1 MPRCG
6 RLVQIVKSEEPRAP
20 LCCIGVAP
28 PQPAAPRGRRRFTS
42 SFEFVCNNRANSR
55 QAEKA
60 KSVMARRRTTVYAA
74 AMAKS
79 AAMSWLSFCS
89 PQQLTRRAVHI
100 GLSAHMPRRRRRQ
113 HLPQQSPAPTRLCS
127 LALVDRRNR
136 WAVAVLQYA
145 VAMQPPPPPQVYG
158 TEFVLGA
165 SADEVVGC
173 RELYRRRLA
182 ASADRLLF
190 RRRRIAGLDRRA
202 VPSQLFP
209 RATAFLNSSC
219 SLG

>member
-1 MPRCG
+1 
-6 RLVQIVKSEEPRAP
+6 
-20 LCCIGVAP
+20 
-28 PQPAAPRGRRRFTS
+28 
-42 SFEFVCNNRANSR
+42 
-55 QAEKA
+55 
-60 KSVMARRRTTVYAA
+60 MARRRTTVYAA
-74 AMAKS
+74 AIAKS
-79 AAMSWLSFCS
+79 AAAVSWLSFCS
-89 PQQLTRRAVHI
+89 PQQLARPAEVHI
-100 GLSAHMPRRRRRQ
+100 GLSAHMPRRRRQ

-145 VAMQPPPPPQVYG
+145 VALQPPPPQVYG

-173 RELYRRRLA
+173 REQCRRRLA

-190 RRRRIAGLDRRA
+190 RRRRRIAGLDRRA

>member
-1 MPRCG
+1 
-6 RLVQIVKSEEPRAP
+6 
-20 LCCIGVAP
+20 
-28 PQPAAPRGRRRFTS
+28 
-42 SFEFVCNNRANSR
+42 
-55 QAEKA
+55 
-60 KSVMARRRTTVYAA
+60 MARRRTTVYAA
-74 AMAKS
+74 AIAKS
-79 AAMSWLSFCS
+79 AAVSWLSFCS
-89 PQQLTRRAVHI
+89 PQQLARPAVHI
-100 GLSAHMPRRRRRQ
+100 GLSARRRQ

-136 WAVAVLQYA
+136 WAVAVLQCA
-145 VAMQPPPPPQVYG
+145 VALQPPPPQVYG

>member
-1 MPRCG
+1 M
-6 RLVQIVKSEEPRAP
+6 
-20 LCCIGVAP
+20 
-28 PQPAAPRGRRRFTS
+28 
-42 SFEFVCNNRANSR
+42 CNNRANSR

-60 KSVMARRRTTVYAA
+60 KSVNGAAARHCLRRGYSQERRRVLAFFLLSTAA
-74 AMAKS
+74 RTAGA
-79 AAMSWLSFCS
+79 
-89 PQQLTRRAVHI
+89 HI
-100 GLSAHMPRRRRRQ
+100 GLSAHMPRWRQ
-113 HLPQQSPAPTRLCS
+113 HLPQQSPATTRLCS

-145 VAMQPPPPPQVYG
+145 VPLQPPPQVYG

-190 RRRRIAGLDRRA
+190 RRRRRTPARRRRRTITA
-202 VPSQLFP
+202 VS
-209 RATAFLNSSC
+209 
-219 SLG
+219 

>member
-1 MPRCG
+1 
-6 RLVQIVKSEEPRAP
+6 
-20 LCCIGVAP
+20 
-28 PQPAAPRGRRRFTS
+28 
-42 SFEFVCNNRANSR
+42 
-55 QAEKA
+55 
-60 KSVMARRRTTVYAA
+60 MARRRTTVYAA
-74 AMAKS
+74 AIAKS
-79 AAMSWLSFCS
+79 AAAVSWLSFCS
-89 PQQLTRRAVHI
+89 PQQLARPAVHI
-100 GLSAHMPRRRRRQ
+100 GLSPHMPRRRQ

-145 VAMQPPPPPQVYG
+145 VALQPPPSPPQVYG

-209 RATAFLNSSC
+209 RATAFLNTSC

>member
-1 MPRCG
+1 MPR
-6 RLVQIVKSEEPRAP
+6 
-20 LCCIGVAP
+20 
-28 PQPAAPRGRRRFTS
+28 
-42 SFEFVCNNRANSR
+42 
-55 QAEKA
+55 
-60 KSVMARRRTTVYAA
+60 
-74 AMAKS
+74 
-79 AAMSWLSFCS
+79 W
-89 PQQLTRRAVHI
+89 
-100 GLSAHMPRRRRRQ
+100 RRQ

-145 VAMQPPPPPQVYG
+145 VALEPPPPPPPQVYG

-182 ASADRLLF
+182 ASTDRLLF
-190 RRRRIAGLDRRA
+190 RRRRRRWIAGLDRRA

>member
-1 MPRCG
+1 
-6 RLVQIVKSEEPRAP
+6 
-20 LCCIGVAP
+20 
-28 PQPAAPRGRRRFTS
+28 
-42 SFEFVCNNRANSR
+42 
-55 QAEKA
+55 
-60 KSVMARRRTTVYAA
+60 MAQRRTTVYAA
-74 AMAKS
+74 AIAKS
-79 AAMSWLSFCS
+79 AAAVSWLSFCS
-89 PQQLTRRAVHI
+89 PQQLARPTVHT
-100 GLSAHMPRRRRRQ
+100 GLSAHMPRRRQ

-145 VAMQPPPPPQVYG
+145 VALQPPPPQVYG

-190 RRRRIAGLDRRA
+190 RRRRRIAGLDRRA

>member
-1 MPRCG
+1 
-6 RLVQIVKSEEPRAP
+6 
-20 LCCIGVAP
+20 
-28 PQPAAPRGRRRFTS
+28 
-42 SFEFVCNNRANSR
+42 
-55 QAEKA
+55 
-60 KSVMARRRTTVYAA
+60 MARQRRPTVYAA
-74 AMAKS
+74 AIAKS
-79 AAMSWLSFCS
+79 AAAVSWLSFCS
-89 PQQLTRRAVHI
+89 PQQLARPAAAHI
-100 GLSAHMPRRRRRQ
+100 GLSAHMPRRQ

-145 VAMQPPPPPQVYG
+145 VALQPPPSPPQVYG

>member
-1 MPRCG
+1 MGGGSVAVCCG
-6 RLVQIVKSEEPRAP
+6 TGTA
-20 LCCIGVAP
+20 
-28 PQPAAPRGRRRFTS
+28 
-42 SFEFVCNNRANSR
+42 
-55 QAEKA
+55 
-60 KSVMARRRTTVYAA
+60 
-74 AMAKS
+74 
-79 AAMSWLSFCS
+79 
-89 PQQLTRRAVHI
+89 
-100 GLSAHMPRRRRRQ
+100 
-113 HLPQQSPAPTRLCS
+113 
-127 LALVDRRNR
+127 
-136 WAVAVLQYA
+136 AVA
-145 VAMQPPPPPQVYG
+145 
-158 TEFVLGA
+158 EFVLGA